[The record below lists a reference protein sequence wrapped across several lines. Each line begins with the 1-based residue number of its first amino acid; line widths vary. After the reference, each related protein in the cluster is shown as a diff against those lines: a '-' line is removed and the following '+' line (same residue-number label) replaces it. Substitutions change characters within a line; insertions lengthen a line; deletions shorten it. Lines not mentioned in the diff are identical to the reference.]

1 VYCRDCAFFKE
12 WKSFGSAMC
21 EVSFTSVGYLDQAC
35 KSFTPKGRFNEWG
48 EQTPRGKVCR

>member
-1 VYCRDCAFFKE
+1 MYCRDCVFFKE

-21 EVSFTSVGYLDQAC
+21 EVSLTSVGYLDQAC

-48 EQTPRGKVCR
+48 EETRGKVCR